1 MKIIS
6 IFLFC
11 IFFSNIAFSQKS
23 KNKELV
29 YDRLF
34 TKTTTPPEF
43 PGNLSNYF
51 DSVLIRARL
60 PNKGR
65 VIVEVII
72 DSLGGPHYK
81 NLYDHTNGDVS
92 NLKLNQIIDKM
103 PLWNPANMN
112 GHPVNFIL
120 IVLLDFLDGKIVEVA
135 NKNIADEM
143 KYMLNTNP
151 I

>member
-1 MKIIS
+1 MKIIFIVFVS
-6 IFLFC
+6 
-11 IFFSNIAFSQKS
+11 IFFSNVAFSQKS
-23 KNKELV
+23 KNKEIV

-34 TKTTTPPEF
+34 TKTTSPPEF
-43 PGNLSNYF
+43 RGDLANYF
-51 DSVLIRARL
+51 DSVFIKAKL

-92 NLKLNQIIDKM
+92 NLKLDQIIDKM
-103 PLWNPANMN
+103 PFWNPANMN
-112 GHPVNFIL
+112 GHTVNFIL
-120 IVLLDFLDGKIVEVA
+120 IVLLDFLDGKIVQVA
-135 NKNIADEM
+135 NKNIDDEM